1 MELNNQAKYDESI
14 VTLEEIIADN
24 SSTSLDKYY
33 AYLNKALTYKRLFN
47 YPEVLINLDLALKE
61 GVKTD
66 KKKIVT
72 TQIQIEK
79 MFIQFDLQK
88 IEETQRLFNQIDPN
102 NLVLIDA
109 TTRAFYLNVKSVLQQ
124 KDKDYAGAKKTLDE
138 GIALLKK
145 ENPEH
150 LPGVY
155 CKIINLAGHTHDENM
170 AKTAFE
176 QGMYYVEKYKIP
188 VYKIRLMY
196 DLSHFYVAQGDYKKA
211 YHLELEANE
220 ISGKYNAP
228 FESGKLNLLEKEL
241 INKRRDLEVRNEKNI
256 RLSLIIITVILLAF
270 IVVLFLFFRANK
282 QKRKLTEKDNARM
295 RRELEKL
302 SQELSEKE
310 DNTTENFKEF
320 NLSERQIEI
329 IELVKQGKTNKE
341 IASQLF
347 ISENTVKYHLKN
359 IYTTLKIENR
369 FDL

>member
-1 MELNNQAKYDESI
+1 MELNNLAKYDASI
-14 VTLEEIIADN
+14 VRLEEIIAND
-24 SSTSLDKYY
+24 SSTPLDKYY

-47 YPEVLINLDLALKE
+47 YPEVLTNLDLALKE
-61 GVKTD
+61 GSKTD
-66 KKKIVT
+66 KKKVVT

-102 NLVLIDA
+102 NLALIDA
-109 TTRAFYLNVKSVLQQ
+109 TTRAFYLNVKAALKQGE
-124 KDKDYAGAKKTLDE
+124 KDYAGAKKALDE

-145 ENPEH
+145 ENQEH

-155 CKIINLAGHTHDENM
+155 CKMINLAGLTHDESM
-170 AKTAFE
+170 ARTAFE

-241 INKRRDLEVRNEKNI
+241 IKKRRDLEVRNEKNI

-359 IYTTLKIENR
+359 IYTILKIENR

>member
-47 YPEVLINLDLALKE
+47 YPEVLTNLDLALKE

-138 GIALLKK
+138 GIALLKE

-150 LPGVY
+150 LPNVY

-241 INKRRDLEVRNEKNI
+241 IKKRRDLEVRNEKNI

>member
-150 LPGVY
+150 LPNVY